1 MEFILLRNFNSK
13 INNQQNVLR
22 TKGAKPR
29 LLDSSYIYNSTKHSM
44 KNKPD
49 S

>member
-1 MEFILLRNFNSK
+1 MEFILLRNFISR
-13 INNQQNVLR
+13 INNQKNVLR